1 MPGGGAGQVATAAAS
16 RNRQRKEAYDAAISA
31 LGTTSGAKKI
41 ASYFATV
48 GKYPANNQV
57 PAVGKDSSGNF
68 DATTLNQIEFG
79 NTPAPKGH
87 FIMKAFDRDYATVS
101 GISSTALSDL
111 REQDETRPSTVCSAF
126 GRIWY
131 SGTADQATQGKVF
144 FSQVAGD
151 IVGFERCHQ
160 QNDPTSEDNP
170 DVLDTDGGVIVIHNS
185 GTIVSLVEAFSGV
198 LALCANG
205 VWLISGTEQIGFTAT
220 GYQVQKIT
228 DIGCISRDSV
238 VFADGVVLYWS
249 DAGVYAIAPGQQGIP
264 VATSLSQSSIQS
276 FYNAI
281 PDALKR
287 YAEGTYA
294 SREKIVYWMYGD
306 DVEKPFR
313 KRNFLAYNT
322 ELGAFIPYA
331 QVQQQS
337 LDAIYGTTSYPASF
351 ISRGY
356 FVDSIFRDDVVDSS
370 GVVVTESGG
379 ASVYTEFTLAA
390 EDQPSLKILT
400 TVPTDLGQVLQF
412 SEFNNT
418 TYKDYGTESYLS
430 YVETGSITGGDLM
443 RNKQAQY
450 IVNHFRRT
458 EDGYELDENGNVALA
473 NQSGCFIRS
482 KWDWTSTSNAGKWS
496 NSQQA
501 YRLKHLYIPLS
512 VNDPFDYAY
521 DVVSTKLLLR
531 GNGYAFR
538 LRYESDADKA
548 FKLLGFGMPVTA
560 EATV

>member
-1 MPGGGAGQVATAAAS
+1 MPGGAGLAATRRRQSAS
-16 RNRQRKEAYDAAISA
+16 NYDAAIAA
-31 LGTTSGAKKI
+31 LGSTTGSTKI
-41 ASYFATV
+41 ATYFTAT
-48 GKYPANNQV
+48 GKYPANNQISSL
-57 PAVGKDSSGNF
+57 GKDTSDNF
-68 DATTLNQIEFG
+68 SASVLDKVEFG
-79 NTPAPKGH
+79 NTPAPKCH

-101 GISSTALSDL
+101 GISNAAIVAL
-111 REQDETRPSTVCSAF
+111 REQDETRPTTVCSAF

-131 SGTADQATQGKVF
+131 SGTADQATQGKAY

-151 IVGFERCHQ
+151 IAGFERCYQ
-160 QNDPTSEDNP
+160 LNDPTSEDLS
-170 DVLDTDGGVIVIHNS
+170 DVLDTDGGVIVVHNS
-185 GTIVSLVEAFSGV
+185 GAIVSLVEAFSGV

-205 VWLISGTEQIGFTAT
+205 VWLISGTEQVGFTAT
-220 GYQVQKIT
+220 GYQIQKIT

-249 DAGVYAIAPGQQGIP
+249 DAGIYAIAPSQTGAP

-276 FYNAI
+276 YYNAI

-287 YAEGTYA
+287 YCEGTYS

-306 DVEKPFR
+306 DSTKPTR
-313 KRNFLAYNT
+313 KRNFLAFNT
-322 ELGAFIPYA
+322 ELGAFISYA
-331 QVQQQS
+331 QGQEQS

-351 ISRGY
+351 VSNGY
-356 FVDSIFRDDVVDSS
+356 FTDVTYQEPLTTSS
-370 GVVVTESGG
+370 GELITTSSGEQI
-379 ASVYTEFTLAA
+379 YTEYTLAA
-390 EDQPSLKILT
+390 EEQPSLKVLT
-400 TVPTDLGQVLQF
+400 VVPTDLGQVLQF

-418 TYKDYGTESYLS
+418 SYKDYGTESYTS

-450 IVNHFRRT
+450 IVNHFERS
-458 EDGYELDENGNVALA
+458 EDGYELDVNGNVALA
-473 NQSGCFIRS
+473 NQSGCFVRS

-512 VNDPFDYAY
+512 VSDPFDYAY

-538 LRYESDADKA
+538 LRYESDGDKK
-548 FKLLGFGMPVTA
+548 FKLLGFGLPVTM
-560 EATV
+560 ESVV